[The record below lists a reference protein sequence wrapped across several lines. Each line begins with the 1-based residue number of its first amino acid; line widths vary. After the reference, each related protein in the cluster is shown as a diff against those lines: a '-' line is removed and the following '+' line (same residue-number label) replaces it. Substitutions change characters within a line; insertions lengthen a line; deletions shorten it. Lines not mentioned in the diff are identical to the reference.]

1 MATATRVQGMNP
13 ALTLAAA
20 RILLGTV
27 ALAAP
32 TEAAKLFR
40 LDAAANPQLPYLTR
54 LFGGREIALGAATL
68 LARGPAQRQL
78 VAAGVAVDAADAF
91 SAFLAG
97 RDRSV
102 GRATA
107 ALLAAPA
114 VMSAASGVSGIRQ
127 L

>member
-1 MATATRVQGMNP
+1 MNP

-32 TEAAKLFR
+32 AEGSKLFR
-40 LDAAANPQLPYLTR
+40 LDAAGNPQLPYMTR
-54 LFGGREIALGAATL
+54 LFASREIALGAATL
-68 LARGPAQRQL
+68 VARGPAQRQL
-78 VAAGVAVDAADAF
+78 VAAGVAVDTADALA
-91 SAFLAG
+91 AFGAG

-102 GRATA
+102 SRVTA
-107 ALLAAPA
+107 LLLAAPA
-114 VMSAASGVSGIRQ
+114 VAAAASGVSGYRR

>member
-1 MATATRVQGMNP
+1 MNP
-13 ALTLAAA
+13 ALSLAAG
-20 RILLGTV
+20 RILVGTV

-32 TEAAKLFR
+32 TQGARALR
-40 LDAAANPQLPYLTR
+40 LDPATNPQLPYLTR

-78 VAAGVAVDAADAF
+78 VAAGVAVDAADAVA
-91 SAFLAG
+91 AFLAG
-97 RDRSV
+97 RDGSV
-102 GRATA
+102 SRPTV

-114 VMSAASGVSGIRQ
+114 VLAAVAGISGLRQ